1 MTINRR
7 DFLKVSAAG
16 ATIGAIGA
24 LASTLPGCAGTGPG
38 SGHVVVVGGGY
49 GGATAAKYIRMWSK
63 GGIDVTLIERN
74 PAFVSCPLSNLVLA
88 GEKSI
93 ADITVSYQGLKNHGV
108 RVIQGEVLAVDAE
121 RRTVKLASGDSISYD
136 RLVVSPGID
145 FIWDSV
151 PGLTP
156 ATSESKILQAWKA
169 GPQTLALRRQLE
181 DMKDGGTYAICIPK
195 SPYRCPPGPYERAC
209 LVAHYLKGKKPK
221 SKVLILDA
229 NEDVQSKKGL
239 FMKAWADNYKGMI
252 EYLPNHG
259 ITSVDSAS
267 NTVKFEFAD
276 TVKADVLNILPAQ
289 MAGGIARQAGLI
301 TANNRW
307 CGIDWRTMESVA
319 QKNIHV
325 LGDSTLSAAAMPKS
339 GHMTTQHAKIAA
351 AAIVSLMSGE
361 QPADPM
367 QIANT
372 CYSFVDAKNAVHVAS
387 VHAYDAKDKTFKT
400 VAGSGGLSTAASEI
414 EAEYAME
421 WAKNIWADS
430 LA

>member
-7 DFLKVSAAG
+7 GFLKASAASAAAG
-16 ATIGAIGA
+16 AFASA
-24 LASTLPGCAGTGPG
+24 LSGCAGSGAG
-38 SGHVVVVGGGY
+38 SSHVVVVGGGY
-49 GGATAAKYIRMWSK
+49 GGATAAKYLRLWSK
-63 GGIDVTLIERN
+63 GDIDVTLIERN
-74 PAFVSCPLSNLVLA
+74 PAFVSCPISNLVLA
-88 GEKSI
+88 GEKSM

-108 RVIQGEVLAVDAE
+108 RVIQGEVLAIDAE
-121 RRTVKLASGDSISYD
+121 RRSVKLASGDSISYD

-145 FIWDSV
+145 FIWGSV

-156 ATSESKILQAWKA
+156 ALAESKVLHAWKA

-181 DMKDGGTYAICIPK
+181 DMKDGGTYALCIPR

-209 LVAHYLKGKKPK
+209 LVAGYLKSKKPK

-229 NEDVQSKKGL
+229 NEDVQSKRDL
-239 FMKAWADNYKGMI
+239 FRKAWADRYQGMI
-252 EYLPNHG
+252 AYLPNHS
-259 ITSVDSAS
+259 ISSVDAAS
-267 NTVKFEFAD
+267 NTVKFELAD
-276 TVKADVLNILPAQ
+276 TVKADVLNIIPAQ
-289 MAGGIARQAGLI
+289 MAGAIARQAGLV
-301 TANNRW
+301 TANNHW

-319 QKNIHV
+319 RKNIHV
-325 LGDSTLSAAAMPKS
+325 LGDSTLSAPAMPKA
-339 GHMTTQHAKIAA
+339 GHMATQHAKVAA

-367 QIANT
+367 QLANT

-387 VHAYDAKDKTFKT
+387 VHAYDARNKTFKT
-400 VAGSGGLSTAASEI
+400 VPGSGGLSTVASEI

-430 LA
+430 LG